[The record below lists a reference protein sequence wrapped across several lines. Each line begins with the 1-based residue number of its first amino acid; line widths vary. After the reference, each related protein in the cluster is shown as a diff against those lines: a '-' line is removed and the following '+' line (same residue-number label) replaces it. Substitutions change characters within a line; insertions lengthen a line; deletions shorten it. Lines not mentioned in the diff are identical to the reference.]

1 MIRSV
6 CLIYG
11 PGLALWLVLL
21 MPTWKKRAAALLVL
35 IVPFVCILLPWT
47 IRNTRVHGR
56 FVLLSTQG
64 GSELYKG
71 NNPDATGILA
81 EDHHHFDEVLSER
94 YPSEKFPDEAVRSDL
109 FQAEAVK
116 FIRNNPQRFAELC
129 WIRFGQFWKLYSPRV
144 PLSNSLVVI
153 ASFGIALP
161 FFLIQ
166 AIRVGWQRGAE
177 MLLMLVILSQ
187 TALHMVFTSI
197 VRYRLLIEPLV
208 VVLAIA
214 GFQWTWRH
222 FQCDQW
228 TSIRRM
234 HQWLSAAGIIRA

>member
-1 MIRSV
+1 V
-6 CLIYG
+6 FT
-11 PGLALWLVLL
+11 AD
-21 MPTWKKRAAALLVL
+21 
-35 IVPFVCILLPWT
+35 
-47 IRNTRVHGR
+47 
-56 FVLLSTQG
+56 LSCCRLKG
-64 GSELYKG
+64 ESELYKG

-161 FFLIQ
+161 FFPDPGHSSGMAARRGN
-166 AIRVGWQRGAE
+166 AINAGDIV
-177 MLLMLVILSQ
+177 SD
-187 TALHMVFTSI
+187 ALHMVFTSI

-214 GFQWTWRH
+214 GFQWTVETFPMRSVDFH
-222 FQCDQW
+222 PPNAPMAVRRRDYQGLITVIE
-228 TSIRRM
+228 TSGDM
-234 HQWLSAAGIIRA
+234 VSVDGVLYS